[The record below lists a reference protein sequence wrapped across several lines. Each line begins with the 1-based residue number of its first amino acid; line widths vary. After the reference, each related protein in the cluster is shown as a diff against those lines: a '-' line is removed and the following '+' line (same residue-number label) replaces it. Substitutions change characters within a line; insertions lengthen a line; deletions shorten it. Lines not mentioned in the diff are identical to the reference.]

1 MFVPLSVW
9 SDGAVASGVAGT
21 YVDGELELSDENPE
35 GLLSAVLVMQSNY
48 EKKSS
53 LTYRMEALVVLV
65 TTRSF
70 LHAMAHRPCLWLVE

>member
-35 GLLSAVLVMQSNY
+35 GLMSAVLVMQSNY
-48 EKKSS
+48 EKKIITD
-53 LTYRMEALVVLV
+53 L
-65 TTRSF
+65 
-70 LHAMAHRPCLWLVE
+70 